1 MLWDQEAHM
10 EKWAEGECTRAHTQ
24 VSLHTRIQEEGVVM
38 TGERSLRHGAVS
50 LSPEG
55 GKSLKACKQG
65 GILEEK

>member
-24 VSLHTRIQEEGVVM
+24 QEEGVVM

-65 GILEEK
+65 GIFEEK